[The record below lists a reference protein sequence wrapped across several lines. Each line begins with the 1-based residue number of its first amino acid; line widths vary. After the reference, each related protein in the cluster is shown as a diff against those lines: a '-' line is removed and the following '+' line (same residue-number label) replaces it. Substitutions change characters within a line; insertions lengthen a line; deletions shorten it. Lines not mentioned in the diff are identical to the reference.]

1 MKGDFFYEE
10 KQMVCAGMALVMTSA
25 LLMGC
30 GSKNETPQAG
40 GAETEAPKA
49 TEEEK
54 ISCELLVWS
63 PAEDQA
69 KDQGACFRQCV
80 RISARNIR
88 IGISHLSTA
97 LQRGRDCQDDCSGP

>member
-1 MKGDFFYEE
+1 MKKNKWFA
-10 KQMVCAGMALVMTSA
+10 AGMALVMTSA

-63 PAEDQA
+63 PAD
-69 KDQGACFRQCV
+69 
-80 RISARNIR
+80 
-88 IGISHLSTA
+88 
-97 LQRGRDCQDDCSGP
+97 